1 MSKSKPVVSKIERN
15 ELDKLPNTSARI
27 RALFASGHNYS
38 QISKIL
44 GIRPQHARNVVLTP
58 VKNPKS

>member
-1 MSKSKPVVSKIERN
+1 MSNTKTKLVSKISTTD
-15 ELDKLPNTSARI
+15 LDKLSNKSAKI
-27 RALFASGHNYS
+27 RALFAAGHNYS

-58 VKNPKS
+58 VKNPK

>member
-1 MSKSKPVVSKIERN
+1 MSTKQILISKIDSK

-27 RALFASGHNYS
+27 RALFAAGHNYS
-38 QISKIL
+38 QISKLL